1 MFADNTLRYNK
12 LYTLQRINRTRE
24 NLRNIIFMTLNDIN
38 IDKNSYFV
46 KKIGYFSILFG
57 II

>member
-24 NLRNIIFMTLNDIN
+24 NLRNIVFMTLNDIN

-46 KKIGYFSILFG
+46 TKIGYFSILFG